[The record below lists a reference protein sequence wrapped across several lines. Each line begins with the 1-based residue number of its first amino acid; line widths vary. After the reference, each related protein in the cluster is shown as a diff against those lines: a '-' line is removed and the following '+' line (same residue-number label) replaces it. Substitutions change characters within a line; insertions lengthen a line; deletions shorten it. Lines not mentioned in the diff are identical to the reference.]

1 MSPAYQVQLILAQE
15 IAYDLLPEH
24 KTHPSLRLP
33 PHLHRTLRVRPQQVA
48 QQPSVRNVGWPDDAV
63 DLVDGSELGT
73 EPTVHA
79 KNAVFNQSGNRHAVE
94 AVDEGLPKLDVVS
107 TFACL
112 TTKVHSS

>member
-15 IAYDLLPEH
+15 VAYDLLPEH
-24 KTHPSLRLP
+24 KAHPSLRLA

-48 QQPSVRNVGWPDDAV
+48 QQPSIRNISGPDDAV
-63 DLVDGSELGT
+63 DLVDSSELGT

-94 AVDEGLPKLDVVS
+94 AVDEGLPEFDVVS

-112 TTKVHSS
+112 TKKVHSS